1 MGVLLKAGAT
11 PGGCARLLLL
21 LRLDCA
27 TLVRGGPTG
36 AAPAALLEAWHAKQR
51 LAQVRTNHAAA
62 ARFSALLSCFFPSE
76 KG

>member
-1 MGVLLKAGAT
+1 MGVLLKGGAT

-27 TLVRGGPTG
+27 TLVRGGAAG

-51 LAQVRTNHAAA
+51 MAQVRLFAPPY
-62 ARFSALLSCFFPSE
+62 SFPMTR
-76 KG
+76 G